1 MTTWFAP
8 CAWLGGDRLAR
19 DVTIEV
25 SHGKIVETRVGGFGS
40 PSAVSLNGVVLP
52 GMVSTHSHAFHRAI
66 RGRAG
71 GGDFWAWRTE
81 MYEVAQ
87 RLDPASYER
96 LATEVFAEMLR
107 AGITTVGEFHYLHHQ
122 PDGTPYANPH
132 AMEQALISAALE
144 VGIRLTLLDACYLTS
159 EVDGSN
165 VTSLQRRFSDGSSE
179 AWATRVQDLESAFQN
194 SPVKIGVAAHSVR
207 AVPPSAI
214 AQVARTA
221 TEMAAPLHIHVSEQ
235 RSENAACLA
244 EHGVTPTRLLADI
257 GALGPRTT
265 VIHATHLT
273 ESDIELYG
281 TTGTAV
287 CFCPTTERD
296 LGDGIGPAIELSDR
310 SVLLSLGSDS
320 NAVVDPFAEMR
331 ALEMDDRLRL
341 ERRGVHTPESLL
353 RAATVNG
360 LAALGWG
367 THEPFAPGAPADFIV
382 VSLDGSPGITVADDI
397 GAVLSAIDRH
407 SVTDVVVG
415 GSFVVEG
422 RANRSRHSSATLHG
436 AIEAV
441 TK

>member
-8 CAWLGGDRLAR
+8 YAWLGGDRLAR

-25 SHGKIVETRVGGFGS
+25 SQGMIAETKVGGFGS
-40 PSAVSLNGVVLP
+40 PSAVTLSGVVLP

-66 RGRAG
+66 RGRAA

-122 PDGTPYANPH
+122 PDGTPYASAH
-132 AMEQALISAALE
+132 AMEKALISAALE

-159 EVDGSN
+159 DVDGSD
-165 VTSLQRRFSDGSSE
+165 VTALQRRFSDGSAE
-179 AWATRVQDLESAFQN
+179 AWAIRVQDLASAFQN
-194 SPVKIGVAAHSVR
+194 STLKIGVAAHSVR
-207 AVPPSAI
+207 AVPTTALT
-214 AQVARTA
+214 QVVRTA
-221 TEMAAPLHIHVSEQ
+221 TDLAMPLHIHVSEQ
-235 RSENAACLA
+235 RTENAACLA
-244 EHGVTPTRLLADI
+244 EHGVTPTRLLADA
-257 GALGPRTT
+257 GLLGPRTT
-265 VIHATHLT
+265 AIHATHLT
-273 ESDIELYG
+273 DADIRLYG
-281 TTGTAV
+281 ETGTSV

-296 LGDGIGPAIELSDR
+296 LGDGIGPAIELANR
-310 SVLLSLGSDS
+310 SVPLSLGSDS

-341 ERRGVHTPESLL
+341 ERRAVHSPESLL
-353 RAATVNG
+353 RASTVNG

-367 THEPFAPGAPADFIV
+367 SHEPLAPGSPADFIV
-382 VSLDGSPGITVADDI
+382 VSLDGSPGVTTADDI
-397 GAVLSAIDRH
+397 GGIVSAIDRH
-407 SVTDVVVG
+407 SVTDVVVA
-415 GSFVVEG
+415 GSLVVES

-436 AIEAV
+436 AIQAV